1 MPKKTPASNNGAK
14 EDPVLA
20 ALLKQRA
27 ETVAKLDAKINQRK
41 HFQNRQTRKDRNRVF
56 VLTGIALHTEADQHP
71 EQRKDIT
78 ALLDRAITKDTDR
91 AFLKA
96 QGWL

>member
-1 MPKKTPASNNGAK
+1 MKRKLPTETNGAK

-27 ETVAKLDAKINQRK
+27 EKVAKLDAKINQRK
-41 HFQNRQTRKDRNRVF
+41 QFQNKQTRRDRNRVF
-56 VLTGIALHTEADQHP
+56 VLTGIALHTEADLHP

-78 ALLDRAITKDTDR
+78 ALLDRAIVKETDR
-91 AFLKA
+91 AFLKG